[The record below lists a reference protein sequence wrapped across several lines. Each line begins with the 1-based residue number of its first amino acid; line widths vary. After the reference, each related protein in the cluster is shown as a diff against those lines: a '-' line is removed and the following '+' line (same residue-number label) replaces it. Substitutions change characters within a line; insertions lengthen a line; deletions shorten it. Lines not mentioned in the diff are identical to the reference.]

1 MVFGMME
8 SLPIKSFSL
17 FAFMFIMVMFIA
29 QANKEERKKKAEKR
43 RLFREE
49 QARQRRNEE
58 EVQDH
63 GFKQA

>member
-1 MVFGMME
+1 MLVFCMME

-17 FAFMFIMVMFIA
+17 FAFMLVMVMFIA

-49 QARQRRNEE
+49 QARLRRNEE
-58 EVQDH
+58 EV
-63 GFKQA
+63 

>member
-1 MVFGMME
+1 MAVLVFGMME

-17 FAFMFIMVMFIA
+17 FAFMLVMVMFIA

-49 QARQRRNEE
+49 QARLRRNEE
-58 EVQDH
+58 EV
-63 GFKQA
+63 

>member
-1 MVFGMME
+1 MLVFGMME

-17 FAFMFIMVMFIA
+17 FAFMLVMVMFIA

-49 QARQRRNEE
+49 QARLRRNEE
-58 EVQDH
+58 EV
-63 GFKQA
+63 